1 MSPTPPHL
9 NGLNE
14 MADRFDVF
22 FLDIFGLLHNG
33 IALYDG
39 TINCLEEL
47 IKRGKK
53 ICLVSN
59 TPRMPEDVVGDL
71 RVKGLEN
78 HLYHDIVTAGYSARH
93 ELIAAHQG
101 QKIFFMGNYNS
112 GKVNDFKGFTVDL
125 GLTFVEDTKDADLIV
140 NAISGTTS
148 TNNTPIYEHLARAIE
163 HNKPMICANPDMVVH
178 IGHDLFMCAGTYAKW
193 YEERGGKV
201 SYHGK
206 PYRDVYE
213 HALAKMGNPDP
224 ARVCI
229 MGDALH
235 TDIQGANRMGF
246 AGIWVLCGIHWEE
259 LRLTE
264 KPDHP
269 DLDRVAET
277 LKMSP
282 HKPIATLTEFKW

>member
-1 MSPTPPHL
+1 MPAPVPHL
-9 NGLNE
+9 NGLRE
-14 MADRFDVF
+14 RAADYDVF
-22 FLDIFGLLHNG
+22 FLDIFGLLHDG

-39 TINCLEEL
+39 TIECLEKL
-47 IKRGKK
+47 LAAGKK

-59 TPRMPEDVVGDL
+59 TPRMPEDVKGDL
-71 RVKGLEN
+71 LAKGLES
-78 HLYHDIVTAGYSARH
+78 HLYHDVVTAGYSARQK
-93 ELIAAHQG
+93 LMTDHQG
-101 QKIFFMGNYNS
+101 QKVFFMGNYTP
-112 GKVNDFKGFTVDL
+112 GRTNDFQGFTQDL
-125 GLTFVEDTKDADLIV
+125 GLVFVDDLKDSDIII
-140 NAISGTTS
+140 NAIAGTTEGHKADIQKYFS
-148 TNNTPIYEHLARAIE
+148 RALEHD
-163 HNKPMICANPDMVVH
+163 KPMICANPDMIVH
-178 IGHDLFMCAGTYAKW
+178 IGNEVFICAGTYAKW
-193 YEERGGKV
+193 YEEQGGSV

-206 PYRDVYE
+206 PYPDVYR
-213 HALAKMGNPDP
+213 HALAKMGDPDP

-246 AGIWVLCGIHWEE
+246 AGIWVLSGIHWEE